1 MREIKK
7 DTAATWEVAP
17 DDTAAI
23 AVRAPRVD
31 GSLGVFVIRCAQ
43 DDVEAIGGGLA
54 EELTPNLL
62 DDTDDTPG
70 CVALFS
76 GVDAEVLVSA
86 YLLVVPHVVVD
97 VTGVDG
103 LEILGDS
110 RRIDDV
116 SLLGALVLRGRVVEF
131 NGTGYQEQ

>member
-31 GSLGVFVIRCAQ
+31 GSLGVFVIRCSQ
-43 DDVEAIGGGLA
+43 DDLETIGGGLA

-70 CVALFS
+70 CLALFS

-103 LEILGDS
+103 QEIWGDS
-110 RRIDDV
+110 RRIGDV